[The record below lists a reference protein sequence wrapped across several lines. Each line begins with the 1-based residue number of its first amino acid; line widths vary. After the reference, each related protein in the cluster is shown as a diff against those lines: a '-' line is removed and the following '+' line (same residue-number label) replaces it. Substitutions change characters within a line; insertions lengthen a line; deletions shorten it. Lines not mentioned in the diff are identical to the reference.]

1 MSVQQVGSPSA
12 IRLRFGPF
20 ELNVAERSLRKTNQ
34 VIPLGGRAYDI
45 LIALLE
51 NAGEVVGKA
60 ELIARA
66 WPDVT
71 VEEGSLRVHL
81 SALRKALGDGQF
93 GNKYIANIQG
103 HGYRFIAPVT
113 HLPADHD
120 RSGASAGLSNL
131 PPALGRMVGRENI
144 VREIQGWLQT
154 EQRLITILGAGGIGK
169 TTVAL
174 SVGHGALADFSGA
187 AFFVDLST
195 VNDKEHLI
203 GAIAS
208 AVGLDSQLV
217 DPKEA
222 LLNFLRPRRMLII
235 LDSCE
240 HLIEKAA
247 EIADYIFQNVPDIY
261 ILATSRE
268 ALHVPGERVLRLCP
282 LDCPPEQPGLTASE
296 VLAYPAVRLFV
307 ERISARGGGFSLTD
321 DEAPIVAEICRKL
334 DGIALAIELAAGR
347 AANFGVRNTVA
358 KLGSRLDLL
367 KFGRRTANP
376 RHQTLKATLD
386 WSHDHLSEVERVV
399 FRRVAIFIGHFTL
412 EAALAVGK
420 EGEIGQFE
428 IESAVENLVNKS
440 LMGVRTS
447 SRGTLYRLLDTTRG
461 YALEKLAVSGEH
473 DSIAA
478 RHANF
483 SIQLLESNRG
493 NLFDLEPAE
502 APAGALRD
510 YLGNIRAALEWSFG
524 SSGNDNSAIRMA
536 AAAAQLFL
544 AMSFFMECRGWMERA
559 IDRTAV
565 DCDSRDQMEIYASL
579 ALSLMFTAG
588 NSERVRDAFNTA
600 LTYAEQREDSYQ
612 QLRLLSGLSMYLH
625 RTIDAAGSLEVALRA
640 ESVAKKTGSPEDA
653 ALADSMLGAAY
664 YMLGNHLRAQ
674 KHLERALHSSPPS
687 RRFNATQYLFDLRT
701 TSLFILTRSHWF
713 AGKLDRAARDAERTI
728 EEAERSDHPIALC
741 RALILTM
748 PFYFW
753 IDDLQR
759 IERNLSKLE
768 LVAEKYSLAPFRA
781 VAVGLKGRH
790 LIRVGQ
796 TMDGVHHL
804 QDSLEKLR
812 ILQYEMLV
820 TDFVSELAVNLA
832 EQNQRA
838 EALALI
844 DASIAT
850 QLGSNRPLHLPG
862 LFLAK
867 GLAFV
872 CGESQQND
880 LALECF
886 KEAMTLAG
894 QQSALSF
901 ELRAGLELARLWI
914 DWGQIQRA
922 HDLIGP
928 IYRRFTEGL
937 TTPDLI
943 LARQILEQTT
953 FGRGK
958 PGEGWRNHR
967 AERKSLN
974 RRSPK
979 SQIAETQ
986 AVNRGG
992 NGSDSPTRF

>member
-1 MSVQQVGSPSA
+1 MSVQQIGSPSA

-20 ELNVAERSLRKTNQ
+20 ELNVAERSLKKANQ

-81 SALRKALGDGQF
+81 SALRKALSDGQF
-93 GNKYIANIQG
+93 GNQYIASIQG
-103 HGYRFIAPVT
+103 HGYSFIAPVT
-113 HLPADHD
+113 RLPADRD
-120 RSGASAGLSNL
+120 RSSASEGLSNL
-131 PPALGRMVGRENI
+131 PPALGRMVGRDNV
-144 VREIQGWLQT
+144 VREIQGWLQAD
-154 EQRLITILGAGGIGK
+154 QRLITILGAGGIGK

-195 VNDKEHLI
+195 VTDKEHVI

-208 AVGLDSQLV
+208 AVGLGPQFD

-222 LLNFLRPRRMLII
+222 LINFLRPRRVLVI

-240 HLIEKAA
+240 HLIEKTA
-247 EIADYIFQNVPDIY
+247 EIVDYIFQNTPDIY

-282 LDCPPEQPGLTASE
+282 LDCPPEQPRLTASE
-296 VLAYPAVRLFV
+296 VLAYPAARLFA
-307 ERISARGGGFSLTD
+307 ERVSARGGNFSVND
-321 DEAPIVAEICRKL
+321 DEAPMVAEICRKL

-347 AANFGVRNTVA
+347 AAIFGVRDTVA
-358 KLGSRLDLL
+358 RLGSRLDLL

-376 RHQTLKATLD
+376 RHQTLIATLD
-386 WSHDHLSEVERVV
+386 WSHDYLSEVERVV
-399 FRRVAIFIGHFTL
+399 LRRVAIFIGPFTL
-412 EAALAVGK
+412 EAALAVG
-420 EGEIGQFE
+420 EEVGIGLSE
-428 IESAVENLVNKS
+428 IEGAVEALVNKS
-440 LMGVRTS
+440 LIVVWPAYQGI
-447 SRGTLYRLLDTTRG
+447 LYRLLDTTRS
-461 YALEKLAVSGEH
+461 YVLEKLGLSGEH
-473 DSIAA
+473 HSLAA

-483 SIQLLESNRG
+483 SIRLLESSRG
-493 NLFDLEPAE
+493 NLFDLERAE
-502 APAGALRD
+502 APAGALPD

-524 SSGNDNSAIRMA
+524 SSGNDNTAMRMA

-544 AMSFFMECRGWMERA
+544 AKSLFVECRAWMERA
-559 IDRTAV
+559 IDRIAA
-565 DCDSRDQMEIYASL
+565 DCDPRDQMEIQASL

-600 LTYAEQREDSYQ
+600 LTFAERREDAYQ

-640 ESVAKKTGSPEDA
+640 ESVAKKTGNPEDA

-664 YMLGNHLRAQ
+664 YMLADHVRAP
-674 KHLERALHSSPPS
+674 KYLERALHRSPAS

-701 TSLFILTRSHWF
+701 TSLFNLTRSHWF
-713 AGKLDRAARDAERTI
+713 AGNLDRAARYAERTI
-728 EEAERSDHPIALC
+728 EEAEGSGHPIALC
-741 RALILTM
+741 RAFILTM

-753 IDDLQR
+753 IGHLGEVERDLS
-759 IERNLSKLE
+759 ELE
-768 LVAEKYSLAPFRA
+768 LTAEKYSLEPFRA
-781 VAVGLKGRH
+781 VAVGLRGRH

-796 TMDGVHHL
+796 TMDGIRHL

-812 ILQYEMLV
+812 VLRYEMLV
-820 TDFVSELAVNLA
+820 TDFVSELAVSLA
-832 EQNQRA
+832 KQNECA

-844 DASIAT
+844 DGSIAT
-850 QLGSNRPLHLPG
+850 QLRLKRPLHIPA

-867 GLAFV
+867 GTALV
-872 CGESQQND
+872 CGEGREISSAQ
-880 LALECF
+880 ECF
-886 KEAMTLAG
+886 EEAMTFAG

-914 DWGQIQRA
+914 DQGQIQQA

-928 IYRRFTEGL
+928 IYGRFTEGL
-937 TTPDLI
+937 TTPDLM
-943 LARQILEQTT
+943 LARRILEQTSARARQS
-953 FGRGK
+953 GR
-958 PGEGWRNHR
+958 RV
-967 AERKSLN
+967 AKSLG
-974 RRSPK
+974 RAK
-979 SQIAETQ
+979 A
-986 AVNRGG
+986 
-992 NGSDSPTRF
+992 